1 MARISAIIF
10 VLVTCLPFETVAQ
23 FRCSTVGVAGLKGCE
38 CNFLGA
44 CDVLGRKR
52 AGTNILERSPKGLER
67 YAHFK
72 GSFGRN
78 LAFLCEGNSVAIL
91 YDCNNRIPLYAA
103 TVVTGRQLSTGG
115 TGRPRGSD
123 GTFRES
129 GTELDEFFQQNENDY
144 TQSSKR
150 NINYKEKVGDKM
162 VKDEQWNRALNANPL
177 LPTKLNV
184 VMHKGHLIASMY
196 GIGNYDKRKQTFV
209 YTNAIPQFGDF
220 NSVPWR
226 TCEQRLI
233 TWGRQNCLNEKTPDG
248 VRNGLMF
255 IVVGTI
261 PSTFKGRDPSK
272 PRFFGSDGFSNV
284 QDNVNFRVNVPSKMW
299 TAACCTNEYTNGGP
313 TYYIIRSTA
322 FWRENT
328 PGKFTC
334 NRVRVDW
341 LEEDLTPTG
350 EERVNLFPFSTECRN
365 KDNFVVLP

>member
-1 MARISAIIF
+1 MAKISAIIF
-10 VLVTCLPFETVAQ
+10 VLVTCLPFEMVAQ
-23 FRCSTVGVAGLKGCE
+23 LRCSTAGVAGLTGCE

-44 CDVLGRKR
+44 CDVRGRKR
-52 AGTNILERSPKGLER
+52 AGMNILEHSPEGLER

-72 GSFGRN
+72 GLFGRN
-78 LAFLCEGNSVAIL
+78 LAFLCEGKTVAIL

-103 TVVTGRQLSTGG
+103 IVVTGSQLSTRDG
-115 TGRPRGSD
+115 TRPKGLG
-123 GTFRES
+123 GTFRKS
-129 GTELDEFFQQNENDY
+129 GTELETSFQQNENDY

-150 NINYKEKVGDKM
+150 NTYYSEKERDKI
-162 VKDEQWNRALNANPL
+162 VKDEQWDRALNANPL
-177 LPTKLNV
+177 LPTTSNV

-196 GIGNYDKRKQTFV
+196 GRGNYEKKVQTFF

-226 TCEQRLI
+226 ICEQRLI
-233 TWGRQNCLNEKTPDG
+233 QWGQDYCSNEKTPDG
-248 VRNGLMF
+248 VRNVLMF
-255 IVVGTI
+255 IVVGAI
-261 PSTFKGRDPSK
+261 PSTFKGRDPAK
-272 PRFFGSDGFSNV
+272 PRFFGSGGFSNF
-284 QDNVNFRVNVPSKMW
+284 QDNANFRVNVPSKMW
-299 TAACCTNEYTNGGP
+299 TAACCTNEYTNGGR
-313 TYYIIRSTA
+313 TYYVTRSTA

-365 KDNFVVLP
+365 KDNYVVLP